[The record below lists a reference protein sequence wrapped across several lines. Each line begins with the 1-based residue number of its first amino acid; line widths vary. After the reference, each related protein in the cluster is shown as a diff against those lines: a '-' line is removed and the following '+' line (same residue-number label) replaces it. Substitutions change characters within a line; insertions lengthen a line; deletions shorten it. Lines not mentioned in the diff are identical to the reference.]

1 MKTIKQLADEIGV
14 SKTAIRKKMT
24 NEVKTKFVE
33 TVSGVIYISPEG
45 ENLIKQAF
53 NQREPQTEFSEVS
66 GNQFAPVSGEVSIL
80 ISILQAQLEVKDR
93 QLEAKDK
100 QIGELTA
107 ALENTTASLHAAQAL
122 HAGTMHKQIAAGDK
136 DFEEHLSVQ
145 PNPTEKK
152 KGFFSW
158 WKK

>member
-24 NEVKTKFVE
+24 DEVKTKFAE
-33 TVSGVIYISPEG
+33 TVSGTIYILPEG
-45 ENLIKQAF
+45 EKLIKQAF
-53 NQREPQTEFSEVS
+53 HLQKPQTEFSEVS
-66 GNQFAPVSGEVSIL
+66 ANWFATDSGEVSTL
-80 ISILQAQLEVKDR
+80 ISMLQVQLEVKDR

-107 ALENTTASLHAAQAL
+107 ALENTTASLNAAQAL
-122 HAGTMHKQIAAGDK
+122 HAGTMHKQIAAG
-136 DFEEHLSVQ
+136 ERNSEGNLSDQ
-145 PNPTEKK
+145 PSQTEKK

-158 WKK
+158 FKK